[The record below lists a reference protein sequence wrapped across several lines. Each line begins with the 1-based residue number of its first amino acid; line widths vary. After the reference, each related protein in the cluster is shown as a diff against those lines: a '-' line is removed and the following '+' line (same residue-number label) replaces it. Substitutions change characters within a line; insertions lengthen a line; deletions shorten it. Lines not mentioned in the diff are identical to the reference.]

1 MIMPVRRK
9 AAFYVLLPLLLV
21 LVAAGQSL
29 AISFETEENIHISNL
44 HRIDDDLMAWGSSV
58 TIDGLIEGDL
68 IAGCYTLNTNG
79 HIRGSANVFAFKFHH
94 TKRIDGALRGTVNLT
109 EIDGYVGRSVLFAGN
124 DIRIGEK
131 SVIEKDAVL
140 RGNTV
145 HIDGL
150 VKGNVDIEATTIY
163 LSGTIHGD
171 ALLKAKQIKIL
182 VPAAIKG
189 DLTYYAENEDDLELA
204 PGVVV
209 LGETTYKTF
218 DEDGAAGSESFLTST
233 IVQTSKTL
241 AAFLFGIILLSLF
254 NKYALEAAN
263 QLRSRFA
270 VATAAGLVS
279 MIVVVVS
286 LLILFLSM
294 LLVVIGW
301 ILAGGESALS
311 GAIVLSLS
319 ILMVPITSFVTV
331 SGAVLFYSG
340 KIIIGVLIGYLLLR
354 LVKPNAAY
362 LSRFQLFLGLIILTI
377 AFSLPYVG
385 FVLYLAFSTIG
396 AGAIVLG
403 VKYCRRELNQSVP
416 TAGPELGKD
425 S

>member
-1 MIMPVRRK
+1 MLTRPK
-9 AAFYVLLPLLLV
+9 AALCLLLALCLV
-21 LVAAGQSL
+21 LFTTEPGQ
-29 AISFETEENIHISNL
+29 AVSFETDENIHISNL
-44 HRIDDDLMAWGSSV
+44 HRIDDDLIAWGSSV
-58 TIDGLIEGDL
+58 TVDGLVEGDL

-94 TKRIDGALRGTVNLT
+94 TKRIDGALRGSVNLT
-109 EIDGYVGRSVLFAGN
+109 EIDGYVGRSVLLAGN

-131 SVIEKDAVL
+131 SVVEKDVIL
-140 RGNTV
+140 RAATV
-145 HIDGL
+145 HLDGL
-150 VKGNVDIEATTIY
+150 VKGSADIEAQTIF
-163 LSGTIHGD
+163 LSGTVHGD
-171 ALLKAKQIKIL
+171 ALLKANKIKIL
-182 VPAAIKG
+182 VPATIKG
-189 DLTYYAENEDDLELA
+189 DLTYVTKDEDALELA

-209 LGETTYKTF
+209 LGETVFKQRDSIEPT
-218 DEDGAAGSESFLTST
+218 GSDSFLTST

-254 NKYALEAAN
+254 NKYAIEAAN
-263 QLRSRFA
+263 QLRARFA

-279 MIVVVVS
+279 MIIVIIS

-294 LLVVIGW
+294 MLVAIGL
-301 ILAGGESALS
+301 ILAGSESALT

-340 KIIIGVLIGYLLLR
+340 KIIIGVLIGYLLIR
-354 LVKPNAAY
+354 LAKPNAAY
-362 LSRFQLFLGLIILTI
+362 LSRFQLLVGLIILTI

-385 FVLYLAFSTIG
+385 FVLYLLLSTIG

-416 TAGPELGKD
+416 SGEPELGKD